1 MTERKTKVV
10 WSIRWIVAV
19 AAVLLT
25 AGAVVSVGAVAE
37 RNTRRALTAEIETR
51 LLLDART
58 LALASTGAM
67 LGDYPELTLH
77 PLAKEL
83 LARQPELT
91 VIVVADNQGV
101 VQGHPDV
108 RSLGQSYSLPAR
120 LRPIEDA
127 RRLARGE
134 TLGEDGGTLLA
145 AVPVTHP
152 DGRRL
157 GLAVVGMPRSYLD
170 GVITDARRQQ
180 IAVLALFLAAA
191 VAVPLILVAQ
201 LLRPVATLRHGIER
215 IGRGELDRPVVL
227 RDRTELGLLA
237 AAINQMALELK
248 RAQTDLVERE
258 RLAHEMELAQRIQT
272 SLLPKGT
279 TRAGGFVIQGYHRPA
294 AEVGGDYYDV
304 FDRPDGTI
312 GVVVADVAGKG
323 LAGCLV
329 MSMVFSLLRAY
340 RDGIASPASLL
351 ALVDRRLCETLEPG
365 SFVTLFY
372 GVLDPGGRR
381 ITYASAGH
389 NPLVRY
395 QARNRSVTHL
405 ATRGIPIGAVRGGAI
420 AATLED
426 RTLEL
431 EPGDILV
438 QYTDGVNES
447 MNARA
452 EQFGL
457 ERLGQTVAAAAAGG
471 APSVI
476 EAVVAAIGGWTD
488 HAPPGDDETLL
499 VIAHE
504 AQANAGVAPETL
516 SPADSEELLRNARGQ
531 GRTWTLPARMEAL
544 EGIGAWLRSCPP
556 ASALSERELGLL
568 TTALYEVCANI
579 VEHGYR
585 EDPSRSLDI
594 GWVSDERGE
603 AMFLVRDDGAPF
615 APPAAAD
622 LDFGDPSVRSKGRG
636 IGLQI
641 IRRATRQAA
650 HFPGTR
656 EGNITV
662 LRFPSPREEAQRGR
676 TP

>member
-1 MTERKTKVV
+1 VTERKRKVV
-10 WSIRWIVAV
+10 WSIRWIVAG

-25 AGAVVSVGAVAE
+25 AGAVLSVGAVAE
-37 RNTRRALTAEIETR
+37 RNTRKALTAEIETR

-83 LARQPELT
+83 LARQPELD
-91 VIVVADNQGV
+91 VVVVTDIRGV

-108 RSLGQSYSLPAR
+108 RSLGQSYALPAR
-120 LRPIEDA
+120 LRPIEDPH
-127 RRLARGE
+127 RLAPGE

-180 IAVLALFLAAA
+180 VALLALFLGAA
-191 VAVPLILVAQ
+191 VIVPLVLVSQ
-201 LLRPVATLRHGIER
+201 LLRPIATLRHGIER
-215 IGRGELDRPVVL
+215 IGRGELDRPLVL

-237 AAINQMALELK
+237 TAINQMAGELK
-248 RAQTDLVERE
+248 QAQTNLVERE
-258 RLAHEMELAQRIQT
+258 RLAHEMELAQRIQR

-279 TRAGGFVIQGYHRPA
+279 ARAGAFVIQGYHRPA
-294 AEVGGDYYDV
+294 AEVGGDCYDV
-304 FDRPDGTI
+304 FDLQGGSV

-340 RDGIASPASLL
+340 RDSVASPASLL
-351 ALVDRRLCETLEPG
+351 IQVDQRLAEMLEPG

-372 GVLDPGGRR
+372 GVLDPNGRR
-381 ITYASAGH
+381 LTYASAGH
-389 NPLVRY
+389 NPLLQYR
-395 QARNRSVTHL
+395 ARDRSVTQI
-405 ATRGIPIGAVRGGAI
+405 ATRGIPVGAIRGGAI
-420 AATLED
+420 ASTLED
-426 RTLEL
+426 HTLEL
-431 EPGDILV
+431 EPGDVLV
-438 QYTDGVNES
+438 QYTDGVNETTN
-447 MNARA
+447 MRG

-457 ERLGQTVAAAAAGG
+457 DRLGRTVAAAAGG
-471 APSVI
+471 GTSSVI
-476 EAVVAAIGGWTD
+476 DAIVAALAGWTD
-488 HAPPGDDETLL
+488 QAPPADDETIL
-499 VIAHE
+499 VIAQ
-504 AQANAGVAPETL
+504 QAKED
-516 SPADSEELLRNARGQ
+516 PARILFSGDAEELLRRARTRGL
-531 GRTWTLPARMEAL
+531 TLALPARMDAL
-544 EGIGAWLRSCPP
+544 EGIGAWLRTCPP
-556 ASALSERELGLL
+556 ARAIPERDFTLL
-568 TTALYEVCANI
+568 ATTLYEVCANI

-585 EDPSRSLDI
+585 EDPSRSLDLW
-594 GWVSDERGE
+594 WVPDDRGE
-603 AMFLVRDDGAPF
+603 TLFLVRDDGAPF
-615 APPAAAD
+615 APDAAAD
-622 LDFGDPSVRSKGRG
+622 LDFGDPRVRSKGRG

-650 HFPGTR
+650 YVPGTR
-656 EGNITV
+656 EGNLTV
-662 LRFPSPREEAQRGR
+662 LHFPSQREEAQRAR

>member
-1 MTERKTKVV
+1 MTQPKGKVV
-10 WSIRWIVAV
+10 WSIRWIVTV

-25 AGAVVSVGAVAE
+25 AGAVASVGAVAE

-83 LARQPELT
+83 LARQPELS
-91 VIVVADNQGV
+91 VIVVTDIRGV

-108 RSLGQSYSLPAR
+108 RSLGQSYAPPSK

-127 RRLARGE
+127 RLAKGE

-145 AVPVTHP
+145 SVPVTHP

-170 GVITDARRQQ
+170 RVITDARRQQ
-180 IAVLALFLAAA
+180 IAVLALFLGAA
-191 VAVPLILVAQ
+191 VLVPLVLVSQ
-201 LLRPVATLRHGIER
+201 LLRPIATLRHGIER
-215 IGRGELDRPVVL
+215 IGRGELDRPLVL

-237 AAINQMALELK
+237 TAINQMAGELQQ
-248 RAQTDLVERE
+248 AQADLVERE
-258 RLAHEMELAQRIQT
+258 RLAHEMELAQRIQR

-279 TRAGGFVIQGYHRPA
+279 ARAGAFLIQGYHRPA

-304 FDRPDGTI
+304 FDLADGRI

-329 MSMVFSLLRAY
+329 MSMVFSLIRAY

-351 ALVDRRLCETLEPG
+351 TQVDRRLAETLEPG

-372 GVLDPGGRR
+372 GVLDPNMGRM
-381 ITYASAGH
+381 TYASAGH
-389 NPLVRY
+389 NPLVQYR
-395 QARNRSVTHL
+395 ARDRSVSRL
-405 ATRGIPIGAVRGGAI
+405 STRGIPIGAIRGGAI
-420 AATLED
+420 ATTLED
-426 RTLEL
+426 RTLQL

-438 QYTDGVNES
+438 QYTDGVNETT
-447 MNARA
+447 NARG

-457 ERLGQTVAAAAAGG
+457 ERLGSTVAAAAAGG
-471 APSVI
+471 TSSVI
-476 EAVVAAIGGWTD
+476 DAIVAAIATWTD
-488 HAPPGDDETLL
+488 HAPPADDETIL
-499 VIAHE
+499 VIAHQGTSE
-504 AQANAGVAPETL
+504 GDGASETL
-516 SPADSEELLRNARGQ
+516 FSGDAEKLLHQARARGLAM
-531 GRTWTLPARMEAL
+531 TLPARMDAL
-544 EGIGAWLRSCPP
+544 ERIGAWLRGCPP
-556 ASALSERELGLL
+556 ARMLPERDFGLL
-568 TTALYEVCANI
+568 TTTLYEVCANI

-585 EDPSRSLDI
+585 EDPSRSLDLW
-594 GWVSDERGE
+594 WVPDDLG
-603 AMFLVRDDGAPF
+603 ATLFLVRDDGTPFTPDAAP
-615 APPAAAD
+615 D
-622 LDFGDPSVRSKGRG
+622 LDFGDPNVRSKGRG

-641 IRRATRQAA
+641 IRRATRQATYV
-650 HFPGTR
+650 PGTR
-656 EGNITV
+656 EGNLTV
-662 LRFPSPREEAQRGR
+662 LRFPHQREEA
-676 TP
+676 

>member
-1 MTERKTKVV
+1 VTERKRKVV
-10 WSIRWIVAV
+10 WSIRWIVAG

-25 AGAVVSVGAVAE
+25 AGAVLSVGAVAE
-37 RNTRRALTAEIETR
+37 RNTRKALTAEIETR

-83 LARQPELT
+83 LARQPELN
-91 VIVVADNQGV
+91 VVVVTDIRGV

-108 RSLGQSYSLPAR
+108 RSLGQSYALPAR
-120 LRPIEDA
+120 LRPIEDPH
-127 RRLARGE
+127 RLAPGE

-180 IAVLALFLAAA
+180 VALLALFLGAA
-191 VAVPLILVAQ
+191 VLVPLVLVSQ
-201 LLRPVATLRHGIER
+201 LLRPIATLRHGIER
-215 IGRGELDRPVVL
+215 IGRGELDRPLVL

-237 AAINQMALELK
+237 TAINQMAGELK
-248 RAQTDLVERE
+248 QAQTNLVERE
-258 RLAHEMELAQRIQT
+258 RLAHEMELAQRIQR

-279 TRAGGFVIQGYHRPA
+279 TRAGDFIIQGYHRPA
-294 AEVGGDYYDV
+294 AEVGGDCYDV
-304 FDRPDGTI
+304 FDLQGGSV

-340 RDGIASPASLL
+340 RDSVASPASLL
-351 ALVDRRLCETLEPG
+351 IQVDQRLAEMLEPG

-372 GVLDPGGRR
+372 GVLDQNGRR
-381 ITYASAGH
+381 LTYASAGH
-389 NPLVRY
+389 NPLLQYR
-395 QARNRSVTHL
+395 ARDRSVTQI
-405 ATRGIPIGAVRGGAI
+405 ATRGIPVGAIRGGAI
-420 AATLED
+420 ASTLED

-431 EPGDILV
+431 EPGDVLV
-438 QYTDGVNES
+438 QYTDGVNETT
-447 MNARA
+447 NARG

-457 ERLGQTVAAAAAGG
+457 DRLGRTVAAAAEGG
-471 APSVI
+471 TSSVI
-476 EAVVAAIGGWTD
+476 DAIVGALAGWTD
-488 HAPPGDDETLL
+488 QAPPADDETIL
-499 VIAHE
+499 VIAQ
-504 AQANAGVAPETL
+504 QAKEE
-516 SPADSEELLRNARGQ
+516 PARILFSGDAEELLRRARTRGL
-531 GRTWTLPARMEAL
+531 TLALPARMDAL
-544 EGIGAWLRSCPP
+544 EGIGAWLRTCPP
-556 ASALSERELGLL
+556 ARALPERDFTLL
-568 TTALYEVCANI
+568 ATTLYEVCANI
-579 VEHGYR
+579 VEHGYQ
-585 EDPSRSLDI
+585 EDPSRSLDLW
-594 GWVSDERGE
+594 WVPDDRGE
-603 AMFLVRDDGAPF
+603 TLFLVRDDGAPF
-615 APPAAAD
+615 APDAAAD
-622 LDFGDPSVRSKGRG
+622 LDFGDPRVRSKGRG

-650 HFPGTR
+650 YVPGTR
-656 EGNITV
+656 EGNLTV
-662 LRFPSPREEAQRGR
+662 LHFPSQREEGQRAR

>member
-1 MTERKTKVV
+1 VTERKAKVV
-10 WSIRWIVAV
+10 WSIRWIVTV
-19 AAVLLT
+19 AAVVLT

-37 RNTRRALTAEIETR
+37 RNVRRALTAEIETR

-58 LALASTGAM
+58 LSLASTGAM

-83 LARQPELT
+83 LARQPELN
-91 VIVVADNQGV
+91 VIVVTDIRGV

-108 RSLGQSYSLPAR
+108 RSLGQSYALPAG
-120 LRPIEDA
+120 LKPIEDA

-152 DGRRL
+152 DGRSL
-157 GLAVVGMPRSYLD
+157 GLAVVGMPRTYLD
-170 GVITDARRQQ
+170 RVIADARRKQLP
-180 IAVLALFLAAA
+180 VLALFLGAA
-191 VAVPLILVAQ
+191 VLVPLVLVSQ
-201 LLRPVATLRHGIER
+201 LLRPIATLRHGIER
-215 IGRGELDRPVVL
+215 IGRGELDRPLVL

-237 AAINQMALELK
+237 TAINQMAGELK
-248 RAQTDLVERE
+248 QAQADLVERE
-258 RLAHEMELAQRIQT
+258 RLAHEMDLAKRIQT

-279 TRAGGFVIQGYHRPA
+279 TRTGAFVIQGYHRPA

-304 FDRPDGTI
+304 FDLPEGKV

-329 MSMVFSLLRAY
+329 MSIVFSLLRAY
-340 RDGIASPASLL
+340 RDGIVSPAALL
-351 ALVDRRLCETLEPG
+351 TQVDRRLAETLEPG

-372 GVLDPGGRR
+372 GVLDSKECRL
-381 ITYASAGH
+381 TYASAGH
-389 NPLVRY
+389 NPLVQYR
-395 QARNRSVTHL
+395 ARDRSMALLT
-405 ATRGIPIGAVRGGAI
+405 TRGIPIGAIRGGAI

-431 EPGDILV
+431 EPGDVLL

-447 MNARA
+447 MDARG

-457 ERLGQTVAAAAAGG
+457 DRLGQAVSAAATGG

-476 EAVVAAIGGWTD
+476 EGVVGAIGAWTN
-488 HAPPGDDETLL
+488 HAPPTDDETIL

-504 AQANAGVAPETL
+504 TQTDGGGVNECVFTGDAK
-516 SPADSEELLRNARGQ
+516 ELLRRARDRGLKL
-531 GRTWTLPARMEAL
+531 TLPARMDAL
-544 EGIGAWLRSCPP
+544 EGIGDWLRTCPP
-556 ASALSERELGLL
+556 APALSERGFGLL
-568 TTALYEVCANI
+568 TTALYEVCANV
-579 VEHGYR
+579 VEHGYH
-585 EDPSRSLDI
+585 EDSSRTLDLW
-594 GWVSDERGE
+594 WVPADRDETL
-603 AMFLVRDDGAPF
+603 FLVRDSGTPF
-615 APPAAAD
+615 APPTAAD
-622 LDFGDPSVRSKGRG
+622 LDFGDPRVRSKGRG

-641 IRRATRQAA
+641 IRRATRETAY
-650 HFPGTR
+650 FPGTS
-656 EGNITV
+656 EGNLTV
-662 LRFPSPREEAQRGR
+662 LCFPGHREEAQRVR